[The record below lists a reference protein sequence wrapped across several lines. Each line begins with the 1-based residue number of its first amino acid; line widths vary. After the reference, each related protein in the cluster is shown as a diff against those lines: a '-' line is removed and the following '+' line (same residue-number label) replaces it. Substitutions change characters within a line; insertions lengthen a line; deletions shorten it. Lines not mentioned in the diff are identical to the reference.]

1 MAVLFNPQKL
11 ILDGN
16 EYEYFP
22 AEVKDVDYT
31 DRDPQRLYKIKCSL
45 IGAFG
50 SMAHGAILEARPL
63 NSNIKHLPIIG
74 EVVLITKSTSAYANG
89 ISPSQDYYYTSPI
102 SIQSHVHHNG
112 IPGVTKIP
120 ISLRQKVNSQE
131 TRENSID
138 GITNTPKDRLLTGEE
153 IDPYFPERTDV
164 YPIQPYPGD
173 IIFEGRWGQS
183 IRFGSTIDT
192 RNIFNV
198 YPLWSAG
205 QGASGNPITIISNG
219 TNPTP
224 KGMNSFT
231 IENPDKDDSSIWLT
245 SGQTLRFNPAS
256 RTYPSIRSKKI
267 NSYRDTQYA
276 GNQILIASERIILN
290 ARENEIIGFSKRG
303 VGFSS
308 EGSISLDGKN
318 FVEAEAR
325 RINLGVNA
333 VSPALLG
340 DKTMVWLEQLCTLLT
355 DLIDTIV
362 GATYPTP
369 LGPTTGP
376 PLNMSKFLS
385 ISSEVDTIKDK
396 IDTLK
401 SNLVFLNENSGGPS
415 SEAQAS
421 GRRYQET
428 GTYAAYD
435 GEMGPTDIDGP
446 ETNEWGERAELT
458 PEDEYFAQ
466 NDDAILGDDEVDDN
480 IVP

>member
-1 MAVLFNPQKL
+1 MSVLFNTQK
-11 ILDGN
+11 IIIDGN
-16 EYEYFP
+16 EYEYVP

-31 DRDPQRLYKIKCSL
+31 DRDPQRLYKIKCTI

-50 SMAHGAILEARPL
+50 SMGPGAILEARPL
-63 NSNIKHLPIIG
+63 NSNIKHIPIIG
-74 EVVLITKSTSAYANG
+74 EVVLITKSTGAYANA
-89 ISPSQDYYYTSPI
+89 ISPSQDYYYTAPI

-112 IPGVTKIP
+112 IPGVTEIP
-120 ISLRQKVNSQE
+120 LSLQNRTNSRE
-131 TRENSID
+131 HRENSID
-138 GITNTPKDRLLTGEE
+138 GITNTPKDRLQTGAE
-153 IDPYFPERTDV
+153 IDPYFPERIDV

-183 IRFGSTIDT
+183 IRFGSTIDP

-205 QGASGNPITIISNG
+205 QGATGNPITIISNG

-267 NSYRDTQYA
+267 NSYKQSQYA
-276 GNQILIASERIILN
+276 GNQILISSERIILN
-290 ARENEIIGFSKRG
+290 ARENELIGFSKRG

-308 EGSISLDGKN
+308 EGSISLDGKK
-318 FVEAEAR
+318 FVEAEAK
-325 RINLGVNA
+325 RINLGVDA
-333 VSPALLG
+333 ISPALLG
-340 DKTMVWLEQLCTLLT
+340 DKTMVWLNKLCSLLT
-355 DLIDTIV
+355 ELIDTIV
-362 GATYPTP
+362 GATYPTS

-385 ISSEVDTIKDK
+385 ISSNIDEIKDK

-401 SNLVFLNENSGGPS
+401 SNLVFLNENSGGPDI
-415 SEAQAS
+415 EAQEIS
-421 GRRYQET
+421 RTYKTT
-428 GTYAAYD
+428 GQYKIYD
-435 GEMGPTDIDGP
+435 GEIHQTDVDGAS
-446 ETNEWGERAELT
+446 TNEWDESKELS
-458 PEDEYFAQ
+458 PEEEYFAK
-466 NDDAILGDDEVDDN
+466 NDDALLSDDEVDDD
-480 IVP
+480 IIP